1 MQWNDYEPIEI
12 ERCLDCGYE
21 LELCDPFDV
30 MTLEDMGINSDADLE
45 MYVFKERLNHSDTV
59 KRKCVRCGSA
69 NLLIFQVRRVRP

>member
-30 MTLEDMGINSDADLE
+30 MTLEDMGINSAADLE
-45 MYVFKERLNHSDTV
+45 MYAPAGLDRSSHA
-59 KRKCVRCGSA
+59 CSA
-69 NLLIFQVRRVRP
+69 WLIFICPVNFIRCTSGP